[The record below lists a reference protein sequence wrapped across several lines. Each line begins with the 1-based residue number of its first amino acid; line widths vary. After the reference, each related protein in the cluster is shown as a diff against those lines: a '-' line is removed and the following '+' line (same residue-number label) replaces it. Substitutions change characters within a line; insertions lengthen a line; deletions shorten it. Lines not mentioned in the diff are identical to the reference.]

1 MFFFQNRSR
10 QVDKNGIMHFLGHD
24 GSMAASL
31 DATTLNQ
38 REASTF
44 RLAVDKNCRGWNL
57 FSEADIVCVC
67 VFFFR
72 TG

>member
-38 REASTF
+38 REASTGP
-44 RLAVDKNCRGWNL
+44 AVDKNCRGWNL
-57 FSEADIVCVC
+57 FSEADIAG
-67 VFFFR
+67 VFFF
-72 TG
+72 